1 MNNRNETVRGG
12 ERIAKKNQRKKK
24 TSLQRTKKWKK
35 ILQLMPRTTRSISKL
50 HTENLRQFLIALIRL
65 PKNRREKS
73 NSGQRYGDSKVGVG
87 QRGEKIEHRLLPRNP
102 TVIHSH
108 GITELRK

>member
-1 MNNRNETVRGG
+1 MGREQLGQFPSTH
-12 ERIAKKNQRKKK
+12 RK
-24 TSLQRTKKWKK
+24 LEA
-35 ILQLMPRTTRSISKL
+35 ISDCAYL
-50 HTENLRQFLIALIRL
+50 RL

-87 QRGEKIEHRLLPRNP
+87 QRGEEIGHRLLPRNP

>member
-1 MNNRNETVRGG
+1 MDNSVNFQV
-12 ERIAKKNQRKKK
+12 
-24 TSLQRTKKWKK
+24 
-35 ILQLMPRTTRSISKL
+35 
-50 HTENLRQFLIALIRL
+50 HTENLMAISDCACLRRL

-87 QRGEKIEHRLLPRNP
+87 QRGEEIEHRLLPRNP

>member
-1 MNNRNETVRGG
+1 MQRESEKNNLPTNLP
-12 ERIAKKNQRKKK
+12 KKK
-24 TSLQRTKKWKK
+24 KKEN
-35 ILQLMPRTTRSISKL
+35 PRKTLTMDNSVNFQV
-50 HTENLRQFLIALIRL
+50 HTENLMAISDCACLRRL

-87 QRGEKIEHRLLPRNP
+87 QRGEEIEHRLLPRNP

>member
-24 TSLQRTKKWKK
+24 LFCNEQKNGRKFSANAANNAVNFQV
-35 ILQLMPRTTRSISKL
+35 

-65 PKNRREKS
+65 PKNRKEKS

-87 QRGEKIEHRLLPRNP
+87 QRGEEIEHRLLPRNP

>member
-1 MNNRNETVRGG
+1 MQRESEKNNLPTNLP
-12 ERIAKKNQRKKK
+12 KKK
-24 TSLQRTKKWKK
+24 KKEN
-35 ILQLMPRTTRSISKL
+35 PRKTLSQQHGPANNSVNFQV
-50 HTENLRQFLIALIRL
+50 HTENLMAISDCACLRRL

-87 QRGEKIEHRLLPRNP
+87 QRGEEIEHRLLPRNP